1 MVYEVVEV
9 GLAEKKYLGVK
20 EMKVDSVSIMGKEN
34 IVGNDV
40 DWPTDMFGYH
50 EHILT
55 NFEQVGFG
63 LAEETKFSKA

>member
-1 MVYEVVEV
+1 MVAKVVEV
-9 GLAEKKYLGVK
+9 GLVEKKDLTVK
-20 EMKVDSVSIMGKEN
+20 EMKVQSAGIVGKEKT
-34 IVGNDV
+34 VGKAMDRNV
-40 DWPTDMFGYH
+40 DMFGYH